1 MALGIYRYYRVL
13 WYAGDDCQVV
23 KQFNLKNNM
32 SEVIM
37 SKDRS
42 EQHRKRQKVELLA
55 LLVERDFVLRGII
68 LEFG

>member
-23 KQFNLKNNM
+23 KQFKLRNNM

-42 EQHRKRQKVELLA
+42 EQNRKRQKVETTLWLLT
-55 LLVERDFVLRGII
+55 LLVERDFVL
-68 LEFG
+68 